1 MDMLMTEF
9 PASARFDRSALLV
22 QSAFCALPLAVILIA
37 LAANLRI

>member
-9 PASARFDRSALLV
+9 PAAVRLDLGALRL

-37 LAANLRI
+37 RAAGVF